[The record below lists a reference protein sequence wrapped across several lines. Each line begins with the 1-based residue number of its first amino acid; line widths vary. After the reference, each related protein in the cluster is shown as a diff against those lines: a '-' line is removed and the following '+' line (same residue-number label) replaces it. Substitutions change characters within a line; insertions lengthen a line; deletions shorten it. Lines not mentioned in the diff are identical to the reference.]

1 MNKQKSHYELFN
13 LKDDFAESQN
23 LANSHPEKLNAMIR
37 AMVAQLNA
45 EGALFPVDAEGNEL
59 HPIIPSNLPHR
70 NETIVTL
77 L

>member
-1 MNKQKSHYELFN
+1 
-13 LKDDFAESQN
+13 
-23 LANSHPEKLNAMIR
+23 MIR

-70 NETIVTL
+70 NEAIVTVL
-77 L
+77 